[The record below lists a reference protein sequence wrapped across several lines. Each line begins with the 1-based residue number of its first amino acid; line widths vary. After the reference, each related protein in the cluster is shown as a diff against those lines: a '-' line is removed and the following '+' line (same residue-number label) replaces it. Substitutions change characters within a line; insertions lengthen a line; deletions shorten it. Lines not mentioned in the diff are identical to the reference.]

1 MLVVFCLTSF
11 TLFFTPP
18 NYGFI
23 PSHTTV
29 CPSIKYYA
37 TLEEILAAKP
47 NIANKS
53 DLAKQKKKSTR
64 ISKHKKRMIAE
75 KNKEKEYLS
84 NLIRQKDGDYS
95 TYINRIIE
103 FYNSKLKNV
112 YTDYMSNTKNIDNLE
127 NYVIVINDALDDEAM
142 LMLKNK
148 KHHYVVK
155 NLSIIVEGFELLI
168 ECKNIGKYDLLSVE
182 MMSKLHDVIHYL

>member
-1 MLVVFCLTSF
+1 MLFVSCLASF
-11 TLFFTPP
+11 ALFFRPAD
-18 NYGFI
+18 YGFI
-23 PSHTTV
+23 PAHTTV

-37 TLEEILAAKP
+37 TLEEILTAKP
-47 NIANKS
+47 MIANKS

-64 ISKHKKRMIAE
+64 LSKHKKRMLAE

-84 NLIRQKDGDYS
+84 NLIRQKDGDYT
-95 TYINRIIE
+95 TYIDRVIE

-112 YTDYMSNTKNIDNLE
+112 YTDYMSNTKNIDNME
-127 NYVIVINDALDDEAM
+127 HYVIVLNGALDDEEM
-142 LMLKNK
+142 LMLKKK

-168 ECKNIGKYDLLSVE
+168 ECKNIGKYDVLSVE
-182 MMSKLHDVIHYL
+182 MMSKLHDVIHFL